1 MFSETFRSIFVE
13 LFRIYLL
20 VLNNISVSIPT
31 ENIYWNIETVARA
44 AGTLATPPVADEK
57 GNNDSGY
64 AASQLE
70 DVAAPGSTPAS
81 PHQRPLPPAPP
92 EEKTSQKVRLGPMV
106 L

>member
-1 MFSETFRSIFVE
+1 M
-13 LFRIYLL
+13 
-20 VLNNISVSIPT
+20 SVSNPT
-31 ENIYWNIETVARA
+31 DNVYWNIETVPRA

-92 EEKTSQKVRLGPMV
+92 EEKTSQKVRLSPIV